1 MQKAVFSFE
10 LGKDKNIAV
19 MAALKP
25 ESSRELPRAQAKVWT
40 EGKTLH
46 LEIQAEDA
54 ISLRAA
60 VNSYMRWVKVAADA
74 SAAGKAAG
82 QDASAKTSI
91 AVEGGKGKKT
101 QLKFKLSAEGKKS
114 TKGSD

>member
-25 ESSRELPRAQAKVWT
+25 ESPRELPRAQAKVWT

-60 VNSYMRWVKVAADA
+60 VNSYLRWVKVAADA
-74 SAAGKAAG
+74 SAAGTAG
-82 QDASAKTSI
+82 GQSAKAGASV

-101 QLKFKLSAEGKKS
+101 QVKFKMNAEGKS
-114 TKGSD
+114 SRKGSD